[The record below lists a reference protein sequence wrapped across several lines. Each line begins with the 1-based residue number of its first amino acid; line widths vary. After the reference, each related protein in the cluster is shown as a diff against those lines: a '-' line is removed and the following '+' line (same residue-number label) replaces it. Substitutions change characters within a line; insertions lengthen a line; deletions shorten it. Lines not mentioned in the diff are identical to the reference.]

1 METITQV
8 SPILDRYFGKRSVKN
23 KYICWMTWRYTY
35 YLDFRIINYFN
46 HFLSYANYITFH
58 SCKMIFQLLS
68 RVTSILIDKKR
79 FKVSYKDWITKPCGD
94 YSGSLKQIISKS
106 FYTNQLDYSLNKC
119 IFTFNFVWQWED
131 ALALSWRYKL
141 NASTITWYS

>member
-1 METITQV
+1 
-8 SPILDRYFGKRSVKN
+8 
-23 KYICWMTWRYTY
+23 
-35 YLDFRIINYFN
+35 
-46 HFLSYANYITFH
+46 
-58 SCKMIFQLLS
+58 MIFELLS
-68 RVTSILIDKKR
+68 RVTSILIDQKR

-94 YSGSLKQIISKS
+94 SSGSLKQIISKS

-131 ALALSWRYKL
+131 ELALSWRYKL